1 MQKLVRGI
9 VACTALFAALL
20 VVAGGASATTGW
32 TATKTLA
39 MQLTGTPAG
48 TLASSTPLSVDVALR
63 LRNTSG
69 LDNLIAQG
77 VTLSPAQFAAG
88 YAPTGAAVQSVE
100 GYLSQQGFTNV
111 SATPNGLFVTAS
123 GTAGIAARA
132 FDTTLSRWDVGG
144 KILYANSTAAS
155 IPSSLDGVVLSVLG
169 LNDVVAM
176 HGNTP
181 HATIGI
187 PNYLVSYDPQGFWKA
202 YDAGST
208 STGSGTEIA
217 IFGSGDMSG
226 VVSDLRTEETATG
239 LPQVPVNVVYTGAV
253 TAANGAD
260 EWDMDTQF
268 SSGMADGVSRL
279 DIYSAPSMDDAD
291 LTLAF
296 NQFASDDTAKAGSA
310 SFGECEVFPATDGS
324 MAAWDQIFQE
334 AAAQGQTVFASAGD
348 TGGFCPVGT
357 AVNGV
362 PAGAPDVNYP
372 ASSPWV
378 VSAGGTTLLTNSD
391 GSYDAETAWLAGG
404 GGQSLFEPQQSWQ
417 GAVFSDPIGKSVPD
431 VAMDADPESGA
442 NVYVAGAPEGVGGT
456 SLSSPLALGVWAR
469 LESAHGNGLG
479 FAGPLLYAQS
489 GSAGFHDIILGDT
502 GPYPATP
509 GYDLAT
515 GLGTFDV
522 SAMNGLIGG

>member
-1 MQKLVRGI
+1 
-9 VACTALFAALL
+9 
-20 VVAGGASATTGW
+20 
-32 TATKTLA
+32 
-39 MQLTGTPAG
+39 
-48 TLASSTPLSVDVALR
+48 
-63 LRNTSG
+63 
-69 LDNLIAQG
+69 
-77 VTLSPAQFAAG
+77 
-88 YAPTGAAVQSVE
+88 
-100 GYLSQQGFTNV
+100 
-111 SATPNGLFVTAS
+111 
-123 GTAGIAARA
+123 
-132 FDTTLSRWDVGG
+132 
-144 KILYANSTAAS
+144 
-155 IPSSLDGVVLSVLG
+155 
-169 LNDVVAM
+169 
-176 HGNTP
+176 
-181 HATIGI
+181 
-187 PNYLVSYDPQGFWKA
+187 
-202 YDAGST
+202 
-208 STGSGTEIA
+208 
-217 IFGSGDMSG
+217 MSG

-239 LPQVPVNVVYTGAV
+239 LPQVPVDVVYTGAV
-253 TAANGAD
+253 TPADGAD

-268 SSGMADGVSRL
+268 STGMADGVSQL
-279 DIYSAPSMDDAD
+279 DIYSAASLSDDD

-296 NQFASDDTAKAGSA
+296 NRFVTDDTAQAGSA
-310 SFGECEVFPATDGS
+310 SFGECEAFPALDGS

-442 NVYVAGAPEGVGGT
+442 NVYVDGAPEGVGGT
-456 SLSSPLALGVWAR
+456 SLSSPLTLGVWAR

-479 FAGPLLYAQS
+479 FAGPALYAQS

-522 SAMNGLIGG
+522 SAMNNLVGG

>member
-1 MQKLVRGI
+1 MQKLVRGLAA
-9 VACTALFAALL
+9 VTALTAALL
-20 VVAGGASATTGW
+20 VIAGGASATTSW

-39 MQLTGTPAG
+39 VHLAGTPAG
-48 TLASSTPLSVDVALR
+48 MLASSTPLSVDVALR

-69 LDNLIAQG
+69 LDNAIAQG
-77 VTLSPAQFAAG
+77 VKLTPAQFKAG
-88 YAPTGAAVQSVE
+88 YAASDASVASVE
-100 GYLSQQGFTNV
+100 AYLTQQGFTNV
-111 SATPNGLFVTAS
+111 GATANNLFVTGD
-123 GTAGIAARA
+123 GTAAAASRA
-132 FDTTLSRWDVGG
+132 FNTTLSKWTVNG
-144 KILYANSTAAS
+144 KTLYANSTAAQV
-155 IPSSLDGVVLSVLG
+155 PSSLNGTVLSVLG
-169 LNDVVAM
+169 LNDAVGM
-176 HGNTP
+176 HGD
-181 HATIGI
+181 ATIGI
-187 PNYLVSYDPQGFWKA
+187 PNYLVSYDPQGFWAA

-208 STGSGTEIA
+208 PTGSASQIA

-226 VVSDLRTEETATG
+226 VVSDLRTEEAATG
-239 LPQVPVNVVYTGAV
+239 LPQVPVSVVYSGAK
-253 TAANGAD
+253 TAADGAD

-268 SSGMADGVSRL
+268 STGMAGGVSQL
-279 DIYSAPSMDDAD
+279 DIYSASSLSDDD
-291 LTLAF
+291 LTLTF
-296 NQFASDDTAKAGSA
+296 NRFVTDDTAQAGSA
-310 SFGECEVFPATDGS
+310 SFGECEAFPALDGS

-391 GSYDAETAWLAGG
+391 GSYDSETAWLAGG

-417 GAVFSDPIGKSVPD
+417 GAVFSDPIGKAVPD
-431 VAMDADPESGA
+431 VAMDADPDSGA
-442 NVYVAGAPEGVGGT
+442 NVYVDGAPEGVGGT
-456 SLSSPLALGVWAR
+456 SLSSPLTLGVWAR
-469 LESAHGNGLG
+469 LESAHANGLG
-479 FAGPLLYAQS
+479 FAGPVLYAQS

-522 SAMNGLIGG
+522 SAMNNLVGG

>member
-1 MQKLVRGI
+1 MQRLVRGFAA
-9 VACTALFAALL
+9 VAVLTTALL
-20 VVAGGASATTGW
+20 VTAGGASATTSW

-39 MQLTGTPAG
+39 MHLTGTQTG
-48 TLASSTPLSVDVALR
+48 TLASSTPLSVHVALR

-69 LDNLIAQG
+69 LDNAIAQG
-77 VTLSPAQFAAG
+77 VKLTPAQFKAG
-88 YAPTGAAVQSVE
+88 YAPTDASVQSVAS
-100 GYLSQQGFTNV
+100 YLTQQGFTNV
-111 SATPNGLFVTAS
+111 SASANNLFVTGD
-123 GTAGIAARA
+123 GTAATASRA
-132 FDTTLSRWDVGG
+132 FSTTLSTWNVNG
-144 KILYANSTAAS
+144 KSVFANSTAAQV
-155 IPSSLDGVVLSVLG
+155 PSSLNGVVLSVLG
-169 LNDVVAM
+169 LNNAVVM
-176 HGNTP
+176 HGD
-181 HATIGI
+181 ATVGV

-208 STGSGTEIA
+208 PTGSDSQIA

-226 VVSDLRTEETATG
+226 VVSDLRTEETATD

-253 TAANGAD
+253 TPADGAD

-268 SSGMADGVSRL
+268 STGMADGVSQL
-279 DIYSAPSMDDAD
+279 DIYSAPSLDDAD
-291 LTLAF
+291 LTTVF
-296 NQFASDDTAKAGSA
+296 NRFVTDDTAQAGSA
-310 SFGECEVFPATDGS
+310 SFGECELFPATDGS

-391 GSYDAETAWLAGG
+391 GSYDDEIAWLAGG
-404 GGQSLFEPQQSWQ
+404 GGQSLFEPQQPWQ
-417 GAVFSDPIGKSVPD
+417 GSVFSDPIGKSVPD
-431 VAMDADPESGA
+431 VAMDADPNSGA

-456 SLSSPLALGVWAR
+456 SLSSPLTLGVWAR
-469 LESAHGNGLG
+469 LESAHANGLG

-522 SAMNGLIGG
+522 SAMNGLVGG